1 VLDSEYKKI
10 DADLS
15 LLNYALKYGVVVGS
29 IVTVFGFVL
38 WYLKLQRYQDNL
50 IKKEAYKL

>member
-10 DADLS
+10 YADLS

-29 IVTVFGFVL
+29 IVTAFGFVL
-38 WYLKLQRYQDNL
+38 WYFKLQRYQDNL